1 MVEPAYTLE
10 THTASD
16 GYVWRWRRFRPSGS
30 PRAHVVCVHGIQSH
44 GGWYEY
50 SCTRLARAGFAVSF
64 LDRRG
69 SGLNERDRGD
79 TPGFR
84 RLLDDIAEFL
94 RPLRAESPGLPV
106 FLVGISWGGK
116 LALALQRRHWG
127 LVEGVALL
135 CPGIAAQ
142 VRPPLKERLKIVWSR
157 LVAPRRLFPIPLNDP
172 ELFTANAARQQFI
185 RDDPLSLRQATAR
198 FLIESVRLD
207 GYLRLIRKSIRVP
220 VLLMLAGQDRI
231 VHNGRVRRYVER
243 LPSTDKQIIEYPDAH
258 HTLEFEP
265 SPDFF
270 IADLVRW
277 IEQRLPSGA

>member
-1 MVEPAYTLE
+1 MADIQAEILM
-10 THTASD
+10 HTASD
-16 GYVWRWRRFRPSGS
+16 GYVWKWRRYRPEGQR
-30 PRAHVVCVHGIQSH
+30 RAHVVCVHGIQSH

-50 SCTRLARAGFAVSF
+50 SSTRLAQVGFEVSF

-94 RPLRAESPGLPV
+94 RPLKAGSGGVPI
-106 FLVGISWGGK
+106 FLVGVSWGGK
-116 LALALQRRHWG
+116 LALALQRRHPG
-127 LVEGVALL
+127 LTEGVALL
-135 CPGIAAQ
+135 CPGIAA
-142 VRPPLKERLKIVWSR
+142 RIKPPLKQRFRILWSR
-157 LVAPRRLFPIPLNDP
+157 VASPSRLFPIPLNDP
-172 ELFTANAARQQFI
+172 ELFTANPVRQQYI

-207 GYLRLIRKSIRVP
+207 GYLRLVRRSIRVP
-220 VLLMLAGQDRI
+220 VLLMLAGHDRI
-231 VHNGRVRRYVER
+231 VHNDRVRRFVEQ
-243 LPSTDKQIIEYPDAH
+243 LPSTDREVIEYPEAH

-270 IADLVRW
+270 INDLIRW
-277 IEQRLPSGA
+277 LDRRSPTS

>member
-1 MVEPAYTLE
+1 LVETACTVE

-16 GYVWRWRRFRPSGS
+16 GYAFHWRRYPAHGT

-50 SCTRLARAGFAVSF
+50 SSARLARAGFTVSF

-84 RLLDDIAEFL
+84 RLLDDIAEFI
-94 RPLRAESPGLPV
+94 RPLREASPRLPV

-116 LALALQRRHWG
+116 LALALQHRHRG
-127 LVEGVALL
+127 LTDGVALL
-135 CPGIAAQ
+135 CPGIAAR
-142 VRPPLKERLKIVWSR
+142 VKPSFRERFKILWSR
-157 LVAPRRLFPIPLNDP
+157 VASPRRRFPIPLNDP
-172 ELFTANAARQQFI
+172 ELFTGNPARQQFI
-185 RDDPLSLRQATAR
+185 RDDPLSLREATAR

-207 GYLRLIRKSIRVP
+207 GYLRLVRRSITVP
-220 VLLMLAGQDRI
+220 LLLLLAGRDRI
-231 VHNGRVRRYVER
+231 VNNDRVRAYVES
-243 LPSTDKQIIEYPDAH
+243 LPSTDRQIIEYPDAH

-270 IADLVRW
+270 LDDLIGWLNRRVA
-277 IEQRLPSGA
+277 S